1 MPITEGVSAS
11 LFEAMASN
19 CYPIV
24 NIAGNQS
31 WITHQNGQLIT
42 VDDSNMLATEIL
54 WAFENS
60 AFRKESVLHN
70 RKFIEENADYKI
82 NMKII
87 ANKYHEL
94 IDSVQND

>member
-1 MPITEGVSAS
+1 
-11 LFEAMASN
+11 
-19 CYPIV
+19 
-24 NIAGNQS
+24 
-31 WITHQNGQLIT
+31 
-42 VDDSNMLATEIL
+42 MLATEIL

-70 RKFIEENADYKI
+70 RQFIEENADYKI

-94 IDSVQND
+94 IDSAQND

>member
-1 MPITEGVSAS
+1 
-11 LFEAMASN
+11 
-19 CYPIV
+19 
-24 NIAGNQS
+24 
-31 WITHQNGQLIT
+31 
-42 VDDSNMLATEIL
+42 MLATEIL

-87 ANKYHEL
+87 ANRYHEL
-94 IDSVQND
+94 TVLKMPSDEPN